1 MKDIIAAVLM
11 LAGTG
16 FMTVAAIGLIRLPD
30 LYTRMHA
37 ITKAG
42 TLGIGLLLVGVAVHM
57 GDLSFTT
64 RAIAVILFV
73 LLTAPVSA
81 HMIGRAGYLGGVSMW
96 RGTAFDQWQQTFHE
110 VVEEQG
116 LQEVRSQ
123 SRADDVPV
131 HRTDALHEG
140 DRRALISELEPT
152 DKGDSPNSTGTSSKK
167 TAPHNADPRATSSDS
182 A

>member
-96 RGTAFDQWQQTFHE
+96 RGTVFDQWGDTFRE
-110 VVEEQG
+110 VVEAQG
-116 LQEVRSQ
+116 LQEIRSQ
-123 SRADDVPV
+123 SRADDVRV
-131 HRTDALHEG
+131 HRSDALHDG
-140 DRRALISELEPT
+140 DRFALISELES
-152 DKGDSPNSTGTSSKK
+152 GDTISDDALSS
-167 TAPHNADPRATSSDS
+167 ADADPSNDSDS
-182 A
+182 KTKPSESA